1 MDWDVKAAGMCFH
14 DKTGDRHVDFK
25 NERGLRQKKKKFE
38 KSKEDDGD
46 RSNEVLLEESS
57 EVTKERYVATK
68 FECFLKFCY
77 WLNNTGFIP
86 LLWYFYS

>member
-1 MDWDVKAAGMCFH
+1 M
-14 DKTGDRHVDFK
+14 DFK